1 MTIDCRRCAHE
12 GGCDGSICR
21 PEYIEG
27 WNIDYY
33 GNLLDPDPEEDSDE
47 EEDEDEEDRQWETE

>member
-27 WNIDYY
+27 WNIDCY
-33 GNLLDPDPEEDSDE
+33 GNLLDPDPEEGSDE
-47 EEDEDEEDRQWETE
+47 EEDEDEED